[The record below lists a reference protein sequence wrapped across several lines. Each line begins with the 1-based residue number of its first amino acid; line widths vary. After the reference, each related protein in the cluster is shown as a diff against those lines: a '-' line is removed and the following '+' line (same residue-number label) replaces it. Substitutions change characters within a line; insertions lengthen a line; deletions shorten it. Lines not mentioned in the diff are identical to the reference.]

1 MVEERCSAIF
11 LVFIVT
17 PRPDIPPSWPPTQA
31 AAVGL
36 MFLCTMA
43 GDVAAADLSMF
54 SELILGGTSS
64 QMVEYLMAGFWILLR
79 CAVGAASEVET

>member
-1 MVEERCSAIF
+1 MLSPCCP
-11 LVFIVT
+11 L
-17 PRPDIPPSWPPTQA
+17 QA

-43 GDVAAADLSMF
+43 GDMAAADLSMF

-79 CAVGAASEVET
+79 CGARGAASEGGTQGQPKG